1 MVWSFLLLVGLALL
15 WLRRTD
21 PLAERPFRVPLYP
34 FTPLVFCAACGF
46 LTYSSVMYAVSQN
59 AIHGS
64 FWLLGSGVAALL
76 VLRWR
81 ESALQKV
88 SAGVPEV

>member
-1 MVWSFLLLVGLALL
+1 LLLVGLALL

-21 PLAERPFRVPLYP
+21 PLGSRPFRVPLYP

-46 LTYSSVMYAVSQN
+46 LAYSSVMYAVSQN
-59 AIHGS
+59 AIHVS
-64 FWLLGSGVAALL
+64 FWLLGSGVVALL

-81 ESALQKV
+81 DSVLRRQAQ
-88 SAGVPEV
+88 

>member
-1 MVWSFLLLVGLALL
+1 L

-21 PLAERPFRVPLYP
+21 ALVERPFRVPLYP

-46 LTYSSVMYAVSQN
+46 LAYSSVMYAVSQN
-59 AIHGS
+59 AIHVS
-64 FWLLGSGVAALL
+64 FWLLGSGVVAWL

-81 ESALQKV
+81 ESVLQKA
-88 SAGVPEV
+88 STAAPER

>member
-1 MVWSFLLLVGLALL
+1 LLLVGLALL

-34 FTPLVFCAACGF
+34 FTPWVFCAACGF
-46 LTYSSVMYAVSQN
+46 LTYSSVTYAASQN
-59 AIHGS
+59 AIHVS
-64 FWLLGSGVAALL
+64 FWLLGSGVVALL

-81 ESALQKV
+81 ESALQKE
-88 SAGVPEV
+88 SRAAP